1 MGEACQKKKMA
12 ESKRFVFTLNNY
24 TQEDEIRLKELECE
38 WMIYAHEIA
47 PTTGT
52 PHLQGAIIFKGRRRL
67 SALRKLFKW
76 NIETMKGSPQDNK
89 TYCTKEDP
97 NYFET
102 GIMPG
107 DGRKKGGESTKRK
120 WEEAIKLAEEE
131 DFEQLKK
138 RFPGWYVQNLN
149 KFKQIAA
156 EAKKDKSMDDV
167 NDTEIKK
174 HFLWI
179 CGPSGTGKSHTA
191 RRIAKEI
198 GCEQPYLKDLNK
210 WWNGYAHQKVTIIE
224 EASPKACE
232 YLASFFKK
240 WCDKWSFTAECKG
253 TVIPECRPEYIIVT
267 SNYSIETCFPERE
280 DYEPLHRRFTEVT
293 LSNRQQHIYWPLNQA
308 EFEAQRVESS
318 APAGNNSPQELV
330 LNRVPDSIQSPPASQ
345 DTDVASIIDSASLGV
360 LD

>member
-1 MGEACQKKKMA
+1 MSTKKRCRA
-12 ESKRFVFTLNNY
+12 KRWCFTLNNY
-24 TQEDEIRLKELECE
+24 TQEEEEKLKTLECE
-38 WMIYAHEIA
+38 WIIFGHEHLED
-47 PTTGT
+47 GT
-52 PHLQGAIIFKGRRRL
+52 PHLQGAFTFEKIKDQTTIKKIFPRMHLEVMKGRPEQ
-67 SALRKLFKW
+67 SK
-76 NIETMKGSPQDNK
+76 E
-89 TYCTKEDP
+89 YCTKEDKT
-97 NYFET
+97 NYFES
-102 GIMPG
+102 GIMPNGSG
-107 DGRKKGGESTKRK
+107 DEGGKATKRK
-120 WEEAIKLAEEE
+120 WQEAIQLAENENFDE
-131 DFEQLKK
+131 LKEK
-138 RFPGWYVQNLN
+138 YPNWYIQHLN

-156 EAKKDKSMDDV
+156 EAKKDKSMEDV
-167 NDTEIKK
+167 TDTEIKK

-280 DYEPLHRRFTEVT
+280 DFEPLHRRFTEVT
-293 LSNRQQHIYWPLNQA
+293 LSDRQQHIYWPLNQA
-308 EFEAQRVESS
+308 EFEEEMARNNALGGNTIRLERNSIGVPES
-318 APAGNNSPQELV
+318 N
-330 LNRVPDSIQSPPASQ
+330 QSPPASQ
-345 DTDVASIIDSASLGV
+345 DTDIASITDVDSASLSV